1 MNYIQLISM
10 LRAYIS
16 DIEDKSLIDE
26 SFAEEYKLLRNEL
39 IPLVHKLSKMQYE
52 RENKK

>member
-10 LRAYIS
+10 LRAYIN
-16 DIEDKSLIDE
+16 DIEDKSLVDE

-52 RENKK
+52 REKDK

>member
-10 LRAYIS
+10 LRAYIKN
-16 DIEDKSLIDE
+16 IEDKSLIDE
-26 SFAEEYKLLRNEL
+26 SFAEEYKILKNEL

-52 RENKK
+52 REKNK